1 MPDLHM
7 MSGAYALDALDDVER
22 AGYERHLRSC
32 GSCAAEVIEFQESTV
47 YLAERV
53 ALAPPVYLR
62 SRVLAEAS
70 RIRQTSAGS
79 RVRPARGGSL
89 RRLVA
94 VAAAGLVIAGAAGLG
109 GIAWQGHQ
117 AANDA
122 QIAAD
127 AASDRA
133 AELTRV
139 MTDPGRLEAVRT
151 PTVGGTATVVAAQGK
166 AVLAT
171 DQMPVAAP
179 GKAYQVWVI
188 DKKASIR
195 SAGLLSLKNGSGQSL
210 VPGVSKGDT
219 VAISVE
225 PEGLSQQPTTTP
237 IVLIKVA

>member
-7 MSGAYALDALDDVER
+7 MSGAYALDALDDIER

-47 YLAERV
+47 FLAERV
-53 ALAPPVYLR
+53 ALEPPAYLR
-62 SRVLAEAS
+62 ARVLAEAS
-70 RIRQTSAGS
+70 RIRQTSAGC
-79 RVRPARGGSL
+79 RARPARGTSL
-89 RRLVA
+89 RRLVG

-109 GIAWQGHQ
+109 GVAWQGHQ
-117 AANDA
+117 AADQA

-127 AASDRA
+127 AAADRA

-139 MTDPGRLEAVRT
+139 MTDPSRLEAVKQ
-151 PTVGGTATVVAAQGK
+151 PSVGGTATVVAAQGK

-171 DQMPVAAP
+171 NAMPTAGA

-188 DKKASIR
+188 DKTATIR
-195 SAGLLSLKNGSGQSL
+195 SAGLLSLKGGSGQSL
-210 VPGVSKGDT
+210 VPGVTKGDT

-225 PEGLSQQPTTTP
+225 PESLSEQPTTTP